1 MKCFKGDIFHFSGHF
16 NFNKLFTED
25 NTVVFFS
32 NFLNMESKP
41 IIEYVQKYYKA
52 EIREVFDE
60 IKKENVQKTFLVCQ
74 VEKPIIRRN
83 VGIRMCMFQKM
94 GQGIIVD
101 IFVMSISL
109 NHFLEKLQHFRRYI
123 LGYKKSNIRLF

>member
-1 MKCFKGDIFHFSGHF
+1 M
-16 NFNKLFTED
+16 
-25 NTVVFFS
+25 
-32 NFLNMESKP
+32 
-41 IIEYVQKYYKA
+41 QKYYKA

>member
-1 MKCFKGDIFHFSGHF
+1 MYTANRTNFSH
-16 NFNKLFTED
+16 KTIHLY
-25 NTVVFFS
+25 FFSS
-32 NFLNMESKP
+32 NFLNRAWKP
-41 IIEYVQKYYKA
+41 IIEWVQKYYKA

-74 VEKPIIRRN
+74 VEKPIIRSN